1 MINALYLF
9 DRIKKYK
16 VMKKLSFLLLLLS
29 STLAFSQII
38 SSPSNDSRWTY
49 GGGAGIGVSGGSGG
63 TGTTISI
70 SPRIGYRVTDDF
82 EVGVAGGFTWGNSKY
97 YSSTMFGIGPFANYY
112 FGRSFYISGLFQE
125 YFISQKDKYYN
136 QKYSTDEAALYLGAG
151 YMQRIGDRA
160 YMQLGASYNV
170 LYKENSSVFS
180 SGFVPNIGIVFGL

>member
-1 MINALYLF
+1 
-9 DRIKKYK
+9 
-16 VMKKLSFLLLLLS
+16 MKKIASLFLISFS
-29 STLAFSQII
+29 VMAFSQMI
-38 SSPSNDSRWTY
+38 STSKTDSRWTY
-49 GGGAGIGVSGGSGG
+49 GVGAGVGVSGGSGG

-125 YFISQKDKYYN
+125 YFINQKDKYNN